1 MPPKQC
7 LVITTLPSALSPCR
21 PVAFAC
27 TVKLLEVEPSSRY
40 AGSLY
45 LVNTFHACIA
55 DLTKP
60 FGVLSLV
67 AFLKYVRMC
76 ICLHTQRPA
85 VGVRQYGAGFQVGP
99 LEEREVLTIAEP
111 SHPVACLFCL
121 VGL

>member
-1 MPPKQC
+1 M
-7 LVITTLPSALSPCR
+7 S

-55 DLTKP
+55 DLTKT

-67 AFLKYVRMC
+67 LSSSRGQTVWSW
-76 ICLHTQRPA
+76 
-85 VGVRQYGAGFQVGP
+85 VSGGSS
-99 LEEREVLTIAEP
+99 EEREVLTTADP

>member
-1 MPPKQC
+1 MPQDQC
-7 LVITTLPSALSPCR
+7 LVITNLPSTLSPCH
-21 PVAFAC
+21 PAASAC

-55 DLTKP
+55 DLTEP

-67 AFLKYVRMC
+67 ALLKYVCVC

-99 LEEREVLTIAEP
+99 
-111 SHPVACLFCL
+111 SHPMACLICL
-121 VGL
+121 DL